1 MHIQVL
7 DNQKIVFDSQVD
19 KLPIIIGRGSDCD
32 IRCINEVISRKHLE
46 ITKNKDQLQIKNLS
60 KANWIILN
68 DEKINHND
76 YIDYFDF
83 YQLQLPGNIEISISQ
98 ESQEVLD
105 ELRSV
110 SSSLDVS
117 ENESSTAESI
127 NKKIMFSREQKK
139 SSNEKRDKNESNE
152 LLKMSGIL
160 LVVIVAILFQF
171 KDVLMPSN
179 EEEASVKSSSTEKVV
194 TRRKKIEMDMDKV
207 LKEAVDSYQ
216 DIKREEDPQTYVKCV
231 TAQESNLCDEIL
243 RSRVELE
250 GISVSGENLF
260 AFIEIGNRVKID
272 FNNTKRYKSIPAL
285 TNAELSKVLAA
296 HYFLSP
302 KRMYQLKEKGI
313 ENIFVHVIKD
323 SYKNQRILDIFSI
336 SFKNK
341 IRFNQIDYRLA
352 VDDVL
357 TKNDFK
363 SFKKDIEKYL
373 IKVD

>member
-7 DNQKIVFDSQVD
+7 DNQEIVFDAQVE
-19 KLPIIIGRGSDCD
+19 KSSIIIGRGSDCD

-46 ITKNKDQLQIKNLS
+46 ITKTEDQLQIKNLS
-60 KANWIILN
+60 KNNWIILN

-76 YIDYFDF
+76 YIDFFDF
-83 YQLQLPGNIEISISQ
+83 YQLQLPGNIDVSISQ
-98 ESQEVLD
+98 ESEDVLE

-110 SSSLDVS
+110 SSNIDIS
-117 ENESSTAESI
+117 ENESTSSVSTD
-127 NKKIMFSREQKK
+127 KKSMFSRDQK
-139 SSNEKRDKNESNE
+139 NGINDKRDKNEVKE

-160 LVVIVAILFQF
+160 FIVIVAIIFQF
-171 KDVLMPSN
+171 RNVLMPS
-179 EEEASVKSSSTEKVV
+179 EEVNLKSSTTEKVV
-194 TRRKKIEMDMDKV
+194 TRRKKLEMNIEKV
-207 LKEAVDSYQ
+207 SKEAIENYQ
-216 DIKREEDPQTYVKCV
+216 EIKKVEDPKTYVKCV
-231 TAQESNLCDEIL
+231 TAQESSLCDEIL
-243 RSRVELE
+243 RRRVELE

-260 AFIEIGNRVKID
+260 AFIEIGNRVKVD
-272 FNNTKRYKSIPAL
+272 FNNTKLYKSVPAL

-323 SYKNQRILDIFSI
+323 SYKNQRVLDIFSI

-357 TKNDFK
+357 MKSDFK
-363 SFKKDIEKYL
+363 SFNKYIKKYL
-373 IKVD
+373 IKVDK

>member
-7 DNQKIVFDSQVD
+7 DNQEIVFDAQVE
-19 KLPIIIGRGSDCD
+19 KSSIIIGRGSDCD

-46 ITKNKDQLQIKNLS
+46 ITKNEDQLKIKNLS
-60 KANWIILN
+60 KNNWIILN

-76 YIDYFDF
+76 YIDFFDF

-98 ESQEVLD
+98 ESEDVLE

-110 SSSLDVS
+110 SSNIDIS
-117 ENESSTAESI
+117 ENESTSSETI
-127 NKKIMFSREQKK
+127 NKKNMFSRKQK
-139 SSNEKRDKNESNE
+139 NTAHDERDKNKANE

-160 LVVIVAILFQF
+160 FVVIVAILFQF
-171 KDVLMPSN
+171 RDVLMPS
-179 EEEASVKSSSTEKVV
+179 EEEVNLKSSTTEKVV
-194 TRRKKIEMDMDKV
+194 TRRKKLEMNMEKVSREAIEN
-207 LKEAVDSYQ
+207 YQ
-216 DIKREEDPQTYVKCV
+216 DIKNVEDPKTYIKCV

-243 RSRVELE
+243 RRRVELE

-260 AFIEIGNRVKID
+260 AFIEIGNRIKVD
-272 FNNTKRYKSIPAL
+272 FNNTKLYKSVPAL

-323 SYKNQRILDIFSI
+323 SYKNQRVLDIFSI
-336 SFKNK
+336 SFENK

-357 TKNDFK
+357 MKNDFK
-363 SFKKDIEKYL
+363 SFNKYIKKFL